1 MARMET
7 HDWDNPCLKMLHG
20 KSMAGF
26 VVINNMAYDVM
37 ANEELM
43 VFSTNSPFTILYNCQ
58 NGAMHV
64 CNYSQRSY
72 TVVYDTFRIHSVM

>member
-26 VVINNMAYDVM
+26 EVLNNMAYDVM
-37 ANEELM
+37 ANEELV
-43 VFSTNSPFTILYNCQ
+43 VFSTNSPFRILYFVY
-58 NGAMHV
+58 GAMHG

>member
-1 MARMET
+1 MARMKT
-7 HDWDNPCLKMLHG
+7 HDWDNPCLQMLHG

-26 VVINNMAYDVM
+26 VVLNNMAYGVM

-43 VFSTNSPFTILYNCQ
+43 VFSTNSPFTILYFVYR
-58 NGAMHV
+58 AMHV